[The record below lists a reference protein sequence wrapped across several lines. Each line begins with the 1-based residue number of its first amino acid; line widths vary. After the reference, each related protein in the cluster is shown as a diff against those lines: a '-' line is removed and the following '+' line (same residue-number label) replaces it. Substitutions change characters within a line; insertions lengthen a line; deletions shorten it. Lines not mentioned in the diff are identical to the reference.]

1 MTSLAAL
8 WDASLTLS
16 GIASLSLAALL
27 LARVIAKSHAERCKE
42 ARAKLLPC
50 LIGGRTPAST
60 LSGLDLKVAATLTC
74 ELAELTRGSDLKA
87 LLERASA
94 LGVPPLLAK
103 WLRAFSPQKRLTAVE
118 TLGLFENE
126 GLQIL
131 SALDDRN
138 RDVRLGAALLLA
150 RREDGPSPGE
160 LVRKLNIGTVERSLM
175 VASLMRDLASRDPEA
190 VAALLVEADI
200 SMQAKIAAANALAAT
215 GSQFVPL
222 LVVMV
227 QEASEDPAVQLELYR
242 ALGKTGHPSS
252 SAAIFNGLKS
262 KDAGV
267 RAAAA
272 EAAGKISLA
281 GAAGALSELLADQV
295 WQVRYQAARALL
307 RLGPCGI
314 TKLWEA
320 AGSDEAQCRATAKAI
335 LAEAGAA

>member
-1 MTSLAAL
+1 MTSVAAL

-27 LARVIAKSHAERCKE
+27 LARVVAKGHNERCKE
-42 ARAKLLPC
+42 ARARILPYLLGGKTP
-50 LIGGRTPAST
+50 LIA
-60 LSGLDLKVAATLTC
+60 LSGLDLKVAAALTC
-74 ELAELTRGSDLKA
+74 ELAELTRGSDLNA

-118 TLGLFENE
+118 TLGLFKNE

-138 RDVRLGAALLLA
+138 RDVRLGAALILA
-150 RREDGPSPGE
+150 RREDGPSPRE
-160 LVRKLNIGTVERSLM
+160 LVRKLRIGTVERSLM
-175 VASLMRDLASRDPEA
+175 IASLMRDLASRNPAA
-190 VAALLVEADI
+190 VAALLFEEDLSI
-200 SMQAKIAAANALAAT
+200 QAKIAAADALAAT
-215 GSQFVPL
+215 GSQFAPL
-222 LVVMV
+222 LAVMV
-227 QEASEDPAVQLELYR
+227 QKASEDPAIQQEFYR
-242 ALGKTGHPSS
+242 ALGKTGHPSG
-252 SAAIFNGLKS
+252 SAAILKGLES
-262 KDAGV
+262 ADAGV

-272 EAAGKISLA
+272 EAAGKISLS
-281 GAAGALSELLADQV
+281 GAAGALGELLSDRV

-314 TKLWEA
+314 SKLWEA
-320 AGSDEAQCRATAKAI
+320 AGSGEAQCRATARAI